1 MKFSFTV
8 LAGSLAVATL
18 LSGCNGSPESQK
30 RSYVTTGF
38 SMTGS
43 GQNAVAQTNFQK
55 TLSLLMPTAY
65 ALTPPLLMD
74 SSGANVT
81 LDEAWIVIEEI
92 EFEVAE
98 SESGVGL
105 DDDGDEIEFE
115 GPFFVDLLS
124 NAPISFGEAQIP
136 AEGLRRVKMK
146 LHESNAIPAGA
157 PLGLTGKSIYFNGTV
172 NGISFNYSADDST
185 EFEISGP
192 NAITPE
198 TSKDLLAVIRTADL
212 IKKIDLSSIIAPTS
226 ISSSSRISA
235 SNPCPLIDPSATD
248 LYTCFRK
255 GLSSEADFGKDDGDM
270 DIDENDESVDQ

>member
-1 MKFSFTV
+1 MKKPFSV
-8 LAGSLAVATL
+8 IAGSLAIATL
-18 LSGCNGSPESQK
+18 LGGCNGASEAQK
-30 RSYVTTGF
+30 TSLVTTGF

-55 TLSLLMPTAY
+55 TISLLMPSAH
-65 ALTPPLLMD
+65 ALTPPLLID

-98 SESGVGL
+98 TEMSAGL
-105 DDDGDEIEFE
+105 DDDDIEFE

-124 NAPISFGEAQIP
+124 NSPVSFGEVKIP
-136 AEGLRRVKMK
+136 MEGLRRVKMK

-157 PLGLTGKSIYFNGTV
+157 PLGLSGKSIYFSGTV

-198 TSKDLLAVIRTADL
+198 STKDLLAVIRTADL

-226 ISSSSRISA
+226 ISSSSRFSVA
-235 SNPCPLIDPSATD
+235 NPCPLIDPSATD

-270 DIDENDESVDQ
+270 DIDQDDESVDQ